1 MLSLF
6 QIQILGPYLAE
17 APGVGGR
24 AGVVSEESGA
34 HMGGLGRETKG
45 ADRGEETIRGEARAL
60 QGECHLS
67 PVTPG
72 GMVSP
77 TMRP

>member
-6 QIQILGPYLAE
+6 QIRILGPYLAE

-45 ADRGEETIRGEARAL
+45 ADGGKRQSEER
-60 QGECHLS
+60 QGLCKGNATCPLS
-67 PVTPG
+67 PQVAWCLQP
-72 GMVSP
+72 
-77 TMRP
+77 